1 MKARLSIQQL
11 ELEITGGSGRVI
23 TAEATGSENVREAL
37 RMVTSAM
44 TEPLARRT
52 DPQTSHAAAARA
64 ALFTGDHETRILA
77 AIDRAGAQGATAKE
91 IATATGLTDVQVNR
105 RLCRMGE
112 RRLIER
118 RFTPEAERPSPM
130 EFDYQKR
137 GRHAIWWRK
146 VAP

>member
-1 MKARLSIQQL
+1 VNEAVQL
-11 ELEITGGSGRVI
+11 ALLPD
-23 TAEATGSENVREAL
+23 EAL
-37 RMVTSAM
+37 P
-44 TEPLARRT
+44 PLARRT

-77 AIDRAGAQGATAKE
+77 AIDRAGDQGATAKE

-118 RFTPEAERPSPM
+118 RFTPESERPSPM

>member
-1 MKARLSIQQL
+1 VSSPAQL
-11 ELEITGGSGRVI
+11 DWL
-23 TAEATGSENVREAL
+23 AEAHDHS
-37 RMVTSAM
+37 VTHP
-44 TEPLARRT
+44 PLARRT

-77 AIDRAGAQGATAKE
+77 AVDRAGAQGATAKE

-105 RLCRMGE
+105 RLCRMGD
-112 RRLIER
+112 RGLIER
-118 RFTPEAERPSPM
+118 RFTPEAERPTPM